1 MAFDVPRR
9 GRPITR
15 TDVLEFLLLGRAY
28 LALLLV
34 LAVFTVLT
42 DNFLSTGNLAIMGR
56 HVAINGIAAI
66 GMTFIILTGGIDLGV
81 GSVAALVGMVAGS
94 LINNGL
100 RIESLD
106 MILYPSIPMVILICL
121 VAGALL
127 GLFNGTIITRF
138 GVAPFIATLG
148 MFYIARGLAG
158 LTNNGGTFPNLVGRP
173 ELGNTGFER
182 LGAGTFLGLGYS
194 IWIMFALAVV
204 AHLVLTRR
212 PFGRHVFAIG
222 GNSRS
227 ARLSGVRIN
236 RTTVMVYVIGG
247 LCYATVG
254 LILASQLRAAH
265 PASGNLYELNAI
277 AAVVLGGTSLSGG
290 RGSIRG
296 TIIGAF
302 VIGVLSDGLVL
313 MGVSSFWQMVIKGA
327 VIVVAL
333 ILDQYQERFQA
344 RVALQRR
351 DENGGGTESNS
362 FPRPTPRRDEEEEV
376 TVASEH

>member
-1 MAFDVPRR
+1 MASDTSTGRR
-9 GRPITR
+9 SITR

-28 LALLLV
+28 VALLLV
-34 LAVFTVLT
+34 LAVFAMLT

-66 GMTFIILTGGIDLGV
+66 GMTFIILTAGIDLGV

-94 LINNGL
+94 MINNGI

-106 MILYPSIPMVILICL
+106 VILYPSIPMVIIICLIC
-121 VAGALL
+121 GALL
-127 GLFNGTIITRF
+127 GLLNGTVITRF
-138 GVAPFIATLG
+138 GVAPFITTLG

-194 IWIMFALAVV
+194 IWIMAAFAVI

-212 PFGRHVFAIG
+212 PFGRHVIAIG
-222 GNSRS
+222 GNPRS
-227 ARLSGVRIN
+227 AKLSGVRIN

-333 ILDQYQERFQA
+333 ILDKYQERFQE

-351 DENGGGTESNS
+351 DENGGGTEEIG
-362 FPRPTPRRDEEEEV
+362 FPVQTPQGDEEEEV
-376 TVASEH
+376 AVASRD

>member
-1 MAFDVPRR
+1 MALDLSQRR
-9 GRPITR
+9 RSITR

-28 LALLLV
+28 VALLLV
-34 LAVFTVLT
+34 VAVFTVLT
-42 DNFLSTGNLAIMGR
+42 DNFLSAGNLEIMGR

-66 GMTFIILTGGIDLGV
+66 GMTFIILTAGIDLGV
-81 GSVAALVGMVAGS
+81 GSVAALVGMIGGS
-94 LINNGL
+94 LINNGI

-106 MILYPSIPMVILICL
+106 VILYPSIPMVILICL
-121 VAGALL
+121 GCGALL
-127 GLFNGTIITRF
+127 GLLNGTIITRF

-158 LTNNGGTFPNLVGRP
+158 MTNNGGTFPNLVGRE
-173 ELGNTGFER
+173 ELGNTGFET
-182 LGAGTFLGLGYS
+182 LGAGKFLGLGYS
-194 IWIMFALAVV
+194 IWIMFALAIV

-212 PFGRHVFAIG
+212 PFGRHVIAVG
-222 GNSRS
+222 GNTRS
-227 ARLSGVRIN
+227 AKLSGVRIN

-277 AAVVLGGTSLSGG
+277 AAVVLGGTSLAGG

-302 VIGVLSDGLVL
+302 VIGVGAENLVQRCVGAFVERPAVELGEVACDHCQNLLRPGSRDNAVSILFCHPSQMGPLPHHGGLSFV
-313 MGVSSFWQMVIKGA
+313 A
-327 VIVVAL
+327 VWGHV
-333 ILDQYQERFQA
+333 
-344 RVALQRR
+344 
-351 DENGGGTESNS
+351 
-362 FPRPTPRRDEEEEV
+362 
-376 TVASEH
+376 

>member
-9 GRPITR
+9 GRSITR
-15 TDVLEFLLLGRAY
+15 TEVLEFLLRGRAY

-34 LAVFTVLT
+34 LAVFSVLT
-42 DNFLSTGNLAIMGR
+42 DNFLSPGNLAIMGR

-66 GMTFIILTGGIDLGV
+66 GMTFIILTRGIDLGV
-81 GSVAALVGMVAGS
+81 GSVAALVGMIAGS

-100 RIESLD
+100 RFESLGL
-106 MILYPSIPMVILICL
+106 ILYPSIPMVILICL

-127 GLFNGTIITRF
+127 GLVNGTIITRF

-212 PFGRHVFAIG
+212 PFGRHVLAIG
-222 GNSRS
+222 GNARS
-227 ARLSGVRIN
+227 AKLSGVRIN

-333 ILDQYQERFQA
+333 ILDQYQERFQE

-351 DENGGGTESNS
+351 DASSGATESNE
-362 FPRPTPRRDEEEEV
+362 FPIPTPRSDEEEEV

>member
-1 MAFDVPRR
+1 MALSVSDRLKSV
-9 GRPITR
+9 TR
-15 TDVLEFLLLGRAY
+15 TDVAEFLLLGRAY
-28 LALLLV
+28 VALLLV
-34 LAVFTVLT
+34 LGVFALLT

-66 GMTFIILTGGIDLGV
+66 GMTFIILTAGIDLGV
-81 GSVAALVGMVAGS
+81 GSVAALVGMIAGS
-94 LINNGL
+94 LINNGI

-106 MILYPSIPMVILICL
+106 VILYPSIPMVVIICLIC
-121 VAGALL
+121 GALL
-127 GLFNGTIITRF
+127 GLLNGTIITRF
-138 GVAPFIATLG
+138 GVAPFITTLG

-182 LGAGTFLGLGYS
+182 LGTGTFLGLGYS
-194 IWIMFALAVV
+194 IWIMFALAII
-204 AHLVLTRR
+204 AHIVLTRR
-212 PFGRHVFAIG
+212 PFGRHVYAIG
-222 GNSRS
+222 GNPRS
-227 ARLSGVRIN
+227 AKLSGVRIN

-277 AAVVLGGTSLSGG
+277 AAVVLGGTSLAGG

-333 ILDQYQERFQA
+333 ILDQYQERFQE

-351 DENGGGTESNS
+351 DENENGAQANG
-362 FPRPTPRRDEEEEV
+362 FPVQTPQGDEEEEV
-376 TVASEH
+376 AVDE